1 MNTRQEEKRRVLA
14 RLASAI
20 TRIEQTNQKLQGDV
34 LRDAIEYNI
43 TNTEYIREH
52 LRLKTALPT
61 GENNYGIR

>member
-20 TRIEQTNQKLQGDV
+20 TRLEKTNQKLEGDV
-34 LRDAIEYNI
+34 LRDAVEYNI

-52 LRLKTALPT
+52 LRLKTALPS

>member
-52 LRLKTALPT
+52 LRLKTALPS